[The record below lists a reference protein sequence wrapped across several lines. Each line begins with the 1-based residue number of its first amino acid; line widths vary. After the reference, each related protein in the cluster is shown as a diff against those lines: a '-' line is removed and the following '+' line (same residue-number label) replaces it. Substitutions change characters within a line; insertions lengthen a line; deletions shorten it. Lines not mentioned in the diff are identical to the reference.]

1 MCITEVLLRNPI
13 LFCYSSISTFI
24 LLQYIVTPERG
35 ERRGGEE
42 RGEERGRE
50 ERRGGERRGEEERGE
65 EERGEEEREE
75 RRGQNASSQHGM
87 FHCSYISTFRRCQ
100 PPSPPSPLIVEDD
113 LHVEVVASSEC
124 IPLHSDLQY
133 GGSTDYVYHTGHIRL
148 QLVDLTVT

>member
-42 RGEERGRE
+42 RRRGGEERGEERGRE
-50 ERRGGERRGEEERGE
+50 ERRREERRR
-65 EERGEEEREE
+65 EEREE
-75 RRGQNASSQHGM
+75 RRGQNASSQHVHFWM

>member
-42 RGEERGRE
+42 ERRE

-65 EERGEEEREE
+65 EERGEEERGEEE
-75 RRGQNASSQHGM
+75 RRGQDKMPAPNMSIFG
-87 FHCSYISTFRRCQ
+87 CS
-100 PPSPPSPLIVEDD
+100 
-113 LHVEVVASSEC
+113 
-124 IPLHSDLQY
+124 
-133 GGSTDYVYHTGHIRL
+133 
-148 QLVDLTVT
+148 TVTTYQHFEGVNHRLLPHLSS